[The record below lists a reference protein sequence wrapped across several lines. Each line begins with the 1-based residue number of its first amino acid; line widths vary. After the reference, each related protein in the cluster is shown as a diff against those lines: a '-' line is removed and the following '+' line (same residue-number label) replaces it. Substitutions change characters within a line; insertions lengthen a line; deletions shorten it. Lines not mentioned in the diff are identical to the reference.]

1 MAGRLQL
8 ETRGPQDKFFTID
21 PDYSYF
27 TSRFSKHTN
36 FARSFTKVEFDG
48 AAEFGTIMRCRI
60 PANQG
65 DLVKTISVQIELKGI
80 PNATNSGIGYAESI
94 AHAMIEYV
102 DLIIGGATIERLTS
116 DMLQIYSETQYTQ
129 TNQTALSQLI
139 GKYPNRKSSTRISD
153 AEIIS
158 HLGPATTSERYFVDL
173 PFYFYRNSGLAIPL
187 CAIDKQ
193 EVEIEIKLRRI
204 EECITNNSKV
214 TINGLASFLPNTG
227 KGSGYEIGSFLQSGA
242 DIDGEAV
249 GDESGFAVSIS
260 RDGTTV
266 AIGSPGNDGDP
277 AINDRGS
284 VRVYRMVG
292 QRWIQI
298 GQDIDGEVALD
309 FFGQA
314 VSLSADGNVLAIGA
328 PDHNYQAYSNT
339 GIVKIYNWTGST
351 WNLRDIIPPG
361 DTALQNLNFGGAL
374 SLSDDGNRIV
384 IGGRGYSTSKGAIY
398 IYAYVEG
405 TWNLEHREVGQL
417 NGDALGYSV
426 SISGNGNRV
435 VTGAN
440 NPDGISYVRV
450 MNYIE
455 SAWSQLGI
463 DLESEGPGDEFGFS
477 VDISQTGHRIVVGA
491 PNNDGVGTN
500 AGHARVFE
508 YVESAWSQIGGDI
521 DGEFITDQ
529 SGISVSM
536 SSDGTFIAI
545 GASQN
550 SGKGHVRVYGYGN
563 GSWLKTGNDLDA
575 EALGDE
581 LGWSV
586 SLSGDGTRVAAGAK
600 SNDGNGTSSGHVR
613 VYDLLIRDNLRNL
626 IKEFSLNAEMIFLST
641 TERLKIQHTKMDYV
655 ITQYQQNEFKIQKGQ
670 NNGTFKLQ
678 FTNPVKELFFVF
690 QRENKKRFDDFVS
703 VFDYDNIYSVVND
716 RLFFYENLDTLE
728 LTLDDEKII
737 ANDTGKFMYLKAVQT
752 GIHHTKTPL
761 IRRFYTYSFALEPE
775 KPYPTGQRN
784 FSLVKNQTL
793 KVTVSPNNTHDRNL
807 RVYALSH
814 NILRIMDGIV
824 RTIFDDNY

>member
-8 ETRGPQDKFFTID
+8 ETQGPQDKFFTID

-65 DLVKTISVQIELKGI
+65 DLIKTISLQLELGAI
-80 PNATNSGIGYAESI
+80 PNASNSGIGYVESI

-102 DLIIGGATIERLTS
+102 DLIIGGKTIERLTS
-116 DMLQIYSETQYTQ
+116 DILQVYSETHYTQ
-129 TNQTALSQLI
+129 TNQTALSQLV
-139 GKYPNRKSSTRISD
+139 GKYPNRKSSTRISEP
-153 AEIIS
+153 EIIS
-158 HLGPATTSERYFVDL
+158 HLGAATTSERYFVDL
-173 PFYFYRNSGLAIPL
+173 PFYFYRNPALAIPL

-193 EVEIEIKLRRI
+193 EVEVEIKLRRI
-204 EECITNNSKV
+204 DECIVNNSKV
-214 TINGLASFLPNTG
+214 TVNGVSSFLANTG
-227 KGSGYEIGSFLQSGA
+227 KGSGYGIGSFLQSGA

-249 GDESGFAVSIS
+249 GDESGFSVAIS

-277 AINDRGS
+277 VINDRGS

-292 QRWIQI
+292 QLWQKI
-298 GQDIDGEVALD
+298 GQDIDGDAALD

-314 VSLSADGNVLAIGA
+314 VSLSADGNLLAVGA
-328 PDHNYQAYSNT
+328 PDNNYQAYSNT
-339 GIVKIYNWTGST
+339 GLVKIYNWTGST

-361 DTALQNLNFGGAL
+361 DTALQNLNFGSAL
-374 SLSDDGNRIV
+374 SLSDDGTRLV
-384 IGGRGYSTSKGAIY
+384 VGGRGYSTAKGAVY
-398 IYAYVEG
+398 IYSYVEG
-405 TWNLEHREVGQL
+405 QWNLDHRDVGQL

-426 SISGNGNRV
+426 SISGDGNRV
-435 VTGAN
+435 VGGAN
-440 NPDGISYVRV
+440 NPSGIGYVRAIH
-450 MNYIE
+450 YDG
-455 SAWSQLGI
+455 ATWSQIGL
-463 DLESEGPGDEFGFS
+463 DLQGEGSGDEFGFS
-477 VDISQTGHRIVVGA
+477 VDISQSGHKIIVGA

-508 YVESAWSQIGGDI
+508 YTENAWVQIGGDI
-521 DGEFITDQ
+521 DGEFLADQ

-536 SSDGTFIAI
+536 SSDGSFVSI

-550 SGKGHVRVYGYGN
+550 NGKGHVRVYGYGN
-563 GSWLKTGNDLDA
+563 GTWLQTGSDLDA

-586 SLSGDGTRVAAGAK
+586 SLSGDGTRLAAGAK

-613 VYDLLIRDNLRNL
+613 VYDLLNRDSLRNL
-626 IKEFSLNAEMIFLST
+626 IKEFSLNTEMIFLST
-641 TERLKIQHTKMDYV
+641 TERLKVQHKKMDYV
-655 ITQYQQNEFKIQKGQ
+655 ITQYQQNDFKIEKGV
-670 NNGTFKLQ
+670 NGGTFKLQ
-678 FTNPVKELFFVF
+678 FMNPVRELFFVF
-690 QRENKKRFDDFVS
+690 QRENKEKFDDFVS
-703 VFDYDNIYSVVND
+703 AFDYDNIYSVVNG
-716 RLFFYENLDTLE
+716 RLFFYENLDTME
-728 LTLDDEKII
+728 LTLDDERII
-737 ANDTGKFMYLKAVQT
+737 ANDTGKFMYLKAVQP

-784 FSLVKNQTL
+784 FSLVKNQIL
-793 KVTVSPNNTHDRNL
+793 KVTVSPNSTHDRNL

-814 NILRIMDGIV
+814 NILRITDGIV
-824 RTIFDDNY
+824 QTIFEDNY